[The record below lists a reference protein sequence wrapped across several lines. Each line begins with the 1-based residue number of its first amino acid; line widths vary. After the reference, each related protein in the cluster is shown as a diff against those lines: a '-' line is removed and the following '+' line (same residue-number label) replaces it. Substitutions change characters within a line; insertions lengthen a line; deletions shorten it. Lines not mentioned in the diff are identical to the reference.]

1 MVTGEM
7 AAVKIVRK
15 EMGEVPGNVAR
26 EVAVMA
32 VLGGLG
38 VGEEGGGG
46 GGDDGE
52 GEGEGKRGLVG
63 LKDVF
68 ENGREV

>member
-1 MVTGEM
+1 MKEARHVVTGEM
-7 AAVKIVRK
+7 AAVKVVRK
-15 EMGEVPGNVAR
+15 ERGEVPGNVAR

-38 VGEEGGGG
+38 VGEEGG
-46 GGDDGE
+46 D
-52 GEGEGKRGLVG
+52 GEGKRGLVG

>member
-1 MVTGEM
+1 MKEARHAGTGEM
-7 AAVKIVRK
+7 AAVKIVK
-15 EMGEVPGNVAR
+15 KVGGEVPGSVAR

-38 VGEEGGGG
+38 EEEEEVGRRG
-46 GGDDGE
+46 
-52 GEGEGKRGLVG
+52 RGLVG